1 MMSERQGRYVGLEAV
16 DGAGKTTQWR
26 LAEEFDKEHG
36 IGTEFVREPGGTDF
50 GLDIREM
57 ILHKKNYHF
66 TPVTEFLLF
75 TADRRHLW
83 DTVIKPALDDD
94 RPVISDRR
102 IESTIA
108 YQSAGGGLPKD
119 TILNISEQLLDPRY
133 MKPDALA
140 LLSLSQET
148 RRRRLDHRL
157 ISEAADKIESRDKE
171 YLDRVFA
178 EYKAHETLE
187 YATVIDAERS
197 PEEVFES
204 LKPVL
209 FGKYLPHDK
218 HEKIIS

>member
-1 MMSERQGRYVGLEAV
+1 MSELRGRYVGMEAV

-26 LAEEFDKEHG
+26 LAEEFDKEYG
-36 IGTEFVREPGGTDF
+36 IGAEFVREPGGTEF
-50 GLDIREM
+50 GLDIRAM
-57 ILHKKNYHF
+57 ILHNRDYKF
-66 TPVTEFLLF
+66 TPATEFLLF

-102 IESTIA
+102 IESTVA
-108 YQSAGGGLPKD
+108 YQSAGGGLPRE
-119 TILNISEQLLDPRY
+119 TILGISEQLLDPRY
-133 MKPDALA
+133 MRPDALA
-140 LLSLSQET
+140 LLSISRET
-148 RRRRLDHRL
+148 RRRRLDYRL
-157 ISEAADKIESRDKE
+157 AYEAADKIESRHQA
-171 YLDRVFA
+171 YLDRVYA

-209 FGKYLPHDK
+209 FGKYLPRDK